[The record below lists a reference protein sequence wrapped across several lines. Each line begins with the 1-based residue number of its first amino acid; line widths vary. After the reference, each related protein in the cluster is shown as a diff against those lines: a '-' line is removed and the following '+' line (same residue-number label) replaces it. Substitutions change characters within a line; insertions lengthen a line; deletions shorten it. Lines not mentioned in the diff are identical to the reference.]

1 MTTPTIDD
9 LKEFLGIIARLDKFE
24 AMCRQSRG
32 YGEFNET
39 ELPFQAYQRAVQWLQ
54 KIINEGVVTSPSLY
68 LDNMAL
74 RGRVAYLQ
82 SELHAAA
89 GQFLFYADNHAKKNP
104 PDKAKAK
111 TNADWAKRMMRAA
124 WRDDFFGPF
133 DCGEDL

>member
-9 LKEFLGIIARLDKFE
+9 LKEFLSIIARLDKFE

-89 GQFLFYADNHAKKNP
+89 GQFLLYAQNHANKNP
-104 PDKAKAK
+104 PDRDKARV
-111 TNADWAKRMMRAA
+111 NADWAERLMRSGSSG
-124 WRDDFFGPF
+124 DKFVNNG
-133 DCGEDL
+133 GN